1 MTLGDPKITAAERL
15 RSEGGSNLK
24 PRLSSRVSLSLEI
37 ASEVGLEKTKEIRSH
52 CQSCFDEPSSEIVSL
67 AEKCLES
74 STFPIS
80 EDYGQL
86 V

>member
-1 MTLGDPKITAAERL
+1 MTLGDPKTTAAERL

-52 CQSCFDEPSSEIVSL
+52 CQSCYHHACLYPSRPCTMKSTPLSL
-67 AEKCLES
+67 VLQVCGNLK
-74 STFPIS
+74 T
-80 EDYGQL
+80 
-86 V
+86 